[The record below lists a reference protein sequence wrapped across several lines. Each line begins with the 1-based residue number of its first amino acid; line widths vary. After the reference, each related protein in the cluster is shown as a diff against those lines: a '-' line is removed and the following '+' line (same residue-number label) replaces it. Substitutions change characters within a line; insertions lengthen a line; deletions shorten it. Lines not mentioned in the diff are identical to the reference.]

1 MPCFNY
7 DPSTFISTANAY
19 NSQSHQIL
27 HGYESSMSTL
37 KSKQT
42 AELNNFIT
50 TSTEKLTNI
59 SNLALSKFSA
69 DEMKNLENNHLRLL
83 ESTKTETVSKA
94 VETIKEIKKDKS
106 IRQQEVNRKIREIRH
121 ANAKIVSEK
130 QQVLMQKH
138 DKDLKNI
145 KERLK
150 EISSLSTRSL

>member
-1 MPCFNY
+1 
-7 DPSTFISTANAY
+7 
-19 NSQSHQIL
+19 
-27 HGYESSMSTL
+27 
-37 KSKQT
+37 
-42 AELNNFIT
+42 
-50 TSTEKLTNI
+50 
-59 SNLALSKFSA
+59 
-69 DEMKNLENNHLRLL
+69 MKNLENNHLRLL
-83 ESTKTETVSKA
+83 ESTKTDTVSKA

-150 EISSLSTRSL
+150 EISSLFEDELDKEIENLQKAWMQLPFGDTITK